1 MIIKL
6 KHDYFIEVDERN
18 FTLKSEYLNKKTNAK
33 ATRTHGYYSSL
44 ESAIKTYINLVTFD
58 AEDTHAVELN
68 DILEKIKVVCE
79 ETIQTIK
86 SQFKG
91 E

>member
-1 MIIKL
+1 MTIKL

-18 FTLKSEYLNKKTNAK
+18 FTLKSEYLNKKTKEK
-33 ATRTHGYYSSL
+33 ATRTHGYYSSI
-44 ESAIKTYINLVTFD
+44 EGAIKKYIILAGFGID
-58 AEDTHAVELN
+58 DTHTVELN
-68 DILEKIKVVCE
+68 DILQKIKVVCD